1 MRAANS
7 WVKSEMPGTASKR
20 SALITACILAVFM
33 ALTSTATAEPG
44 DAAAVTQARKDYAE
58 AMKGHDIGLQNA
70 MRVELAAQLAKAR
83 ERTAMAKSKRP
94 ASAAAQQQNTK
105 APAS

>member
-1 MRAANS
+1 
-7 WVKSEMPGTASKR
+7 MPGTASR
-20 SALITACILAVFM
+20 ESALITACFLAVFL
-33 ALTSTATAEPG
+33 ATANTAHAEPG
-44 DAAAVTQARKDYAE
+44 DAAAVAQARKDYAE

-70 MRVELAAQLAKAR
+70 MRAQLAAQLAKAR
-83 ERTAMAKSKRP
+83 ERTAMAKNKRP